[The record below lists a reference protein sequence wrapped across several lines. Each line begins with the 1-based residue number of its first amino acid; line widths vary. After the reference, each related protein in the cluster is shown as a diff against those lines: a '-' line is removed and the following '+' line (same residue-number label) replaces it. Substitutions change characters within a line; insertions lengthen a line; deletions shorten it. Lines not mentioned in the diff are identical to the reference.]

1 MIILSP
7 LLSVHIRRAFVFKDA
22 IGIHAIWEVRG
33 LCSSRPFRC
42 HRTATSRK
50 LHGWNGCHCG
60 LVPLRVRCAWYPGIF
75 CQWRFH
81 CEGGHWRYLLCWPFE
96 CSFAQQDCANVWFS
110 EKKVVDFFFFF
121 VRCNPEDSYTMWTP
135 CFSCEGLDI
144 TAASWKP
151 PHREGGTLNHPWEVQ
166 TKPETQ
172 QTHDTHAGSTV
183 TLLWSASSKTG
194 INLKPQRAEDKIA
207 K

>member
-1 MIILSP
+1 MPFGKWGASAPQGPSGVTGRP
-7 LLSVHIRRAFVFKDA
+7 LPGSSTGGTDATVVWCHSEFGAPGTPGSFVNGDF
-22 IGIHAIWEVRG
+22 IVRVG
-33 LCSSRPFRC
+33 
-42 HRTATSRK
+42 T
-50 LHGWNGCHCG
+50 GD
-60 LVPLRVRCAWYPGIF
+60 IF
-75 CQWRFH
+75 CA
-81 CEGGHWRYLLCWPFE
+81 GHLNVHLLNKTVQMFGSLRKRW
-96 CSFAQQDCANVWFS
+96 WI
-110 EKKVVDFFFFF
+110 FFFF

-166 TKPETQ
+166 IKPETQ